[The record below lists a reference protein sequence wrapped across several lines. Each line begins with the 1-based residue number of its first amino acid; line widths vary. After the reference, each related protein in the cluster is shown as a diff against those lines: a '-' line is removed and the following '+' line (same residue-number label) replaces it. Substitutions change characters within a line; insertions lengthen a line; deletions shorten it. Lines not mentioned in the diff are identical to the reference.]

1 MLLPLLLSPQR
12 HAIRRLAFVVTV
24 ALAGPLCTG
33 ATAQTPPDDEAQVAG
48 MPGEEGPLL
57 APIPLDTN
65 PTDDTEDTAGD
76 TANQNAAPTA
86 GFEVSP
92 PINAYGRAPRST
104 PEMRRALLEVRM
116 RDLMK
121 KLGIVAIS
129 TQDAILAFMSADEE
143 GKRQVREAGRKLLQ
157 GVRRDAPP
165 ERLQALLGEYQNA
178 IKADQMRRERA
189 QTALDAQVGW
199 SLDAR
204 KESLLWLLGVL
215 GQGQSAF
222 GPGAFS
228 ASEAQPT
235 RGETGQYQ
243 TGRAGAFYPATAEM
257 AGTLTAKSSPAETG
271 AWLEI
276 RDANGRLWRLKP
288 DPTPIAHQV
297 LSRQIGAL
305 SLGDHLVVRVAAPVP
320 APVLL
325 AIIPDGTEPKP

>member
-1 MLLPLLLSPQR
+1 MFLPLLVSPR
-12 HAIRRLAFVVTV
+12 LRAKKRLAFVVAV
-24 ALAGPLCTG
+24 ALAGPLCSG
-33 ATAQTPPDDEAQVAG
+33 AGAQNARDDEAQVAQS
-48 MPGEEGPLL
+48 PGEEGPLL
-57 APIPLDTN
+57 APFPLDN
-65 PTDDTEDTAGD
+65 ATDNGEEAPGD
-76 TANQNAAPTA
+76 AANQNGATTP

-92 PINAYGRAPRST
+92 PINGYGNAPRST

-121 KLGIVAIS
+121 KLGILS
-129 TQDAILAFMSADEE
+129 LPTQDAILAFMSADED

-165 ERLQALLGEYQNA
+165 ERLKALLGDYQSA
-178 IKADQMRRERA
+178 IQTDQARRERA

-204 KESLLWLLGVL
+204 LESLLWMLGVL

-222 GPGAFS
+222 GSGALG
-228 ASEAQPT
+228 AGEAPT
-235 RGETGQYQ
+235 ARGAAGQYQ
-243 TGRAGAFYPATAEM
+243 TPRAGAFYPATAEI
-257 AGTLTAKSSPAETG
+257 AGTLMAKSGPTETG

-288 DPTPIAHQV
+288 DPAPVAHQV
-297 LSRQIGAL
+297 LSRQIEAL

-325 AIIPDGTEPKP
+325 AIIPGGADPTP